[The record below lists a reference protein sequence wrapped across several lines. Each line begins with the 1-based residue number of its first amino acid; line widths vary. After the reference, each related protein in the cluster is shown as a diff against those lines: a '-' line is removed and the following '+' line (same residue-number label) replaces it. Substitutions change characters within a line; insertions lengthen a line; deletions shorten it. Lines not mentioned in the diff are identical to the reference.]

1 MAEKTPAEPKL
12 DKIRIAPKK
21 ISLFEPAKFYD
32 QKLKDSD
39 REHMRR
45 SESAGR

>member
-1 MAEKTPAEPKL
+1 MADKNPAEPKL
-12 DKIRIAPKK
+12 DKIQITLKK

-32 QKLKDSD
+32 QKLKGSD
-39 REHMRR
+39 CEHMRR